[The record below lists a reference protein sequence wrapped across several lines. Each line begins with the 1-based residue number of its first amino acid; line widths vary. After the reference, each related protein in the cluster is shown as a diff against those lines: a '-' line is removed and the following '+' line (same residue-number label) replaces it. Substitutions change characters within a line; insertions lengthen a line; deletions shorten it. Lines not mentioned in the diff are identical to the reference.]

1 MANNTFNFKGV
12 FDVRDVLKGIDQIK
26 EDLGKLALGPGLESE
41 FNKLFNNIQKQAD
54 KANAA
59 MASGFKNKGD
69 VTNYTNAMDQ
79 IVNSYDRIIT
89 KLKILKA
96 DGKITLQADT
106 SEFEK
111 LGKELDDLNKKLK
124 GFASEMSKA
133 SDALDKIEQ
142 KRGKGTKNVASW
154 ENAITA
160 FKNGDIQGT
169 TRALNTLKGMMT
181 KATNNGVD
189 FDKDKTWK
197 QFKAD
202 FDALTIA
209 MKDYDAAS
217 KAHNQAQAEFDA
229 KEQRTQQ
236 ILADTEKEI
245 NDIQSAMEQSAEGVK
260 KFANES
266 KGAAT
271 QSQQLNSELEHFR
284 GKAAYFFGL
293 SNAINLFKRAI
304 RSAYDTVKDLDAVM
318 TETAVVTNFD
328 VGDMWEQL
336 PEYTQRANELGVSIH
351 SAYEAATIFYQQ
363 GLKTNEVMAISNETL
378 KMARIAGLD
387 AATASDR
394 MTNALRGFNM
404 EMDKMSAQRVN
415 DVYSKLAAITASN
428 TDEISTAMTKVASL
442 AHNANMEFET
452 TAAFL
457 AQIIESTRESA
468 ETAGTA
474 LKTVVARFSE
484 VKKLY
489 SKGEL
494 LGTDEE
500 GEEIDVNKVST
511 ALRSA
516 GINLNEYLT
525 GAKGLDDIFIE
536 LAEKW
541 DSLDQV
547 QQRYI
552 ATMAA
557 GSRQQSRFIAL
568 MSDYKRTMELVD
580 AANNANGASEEQYGK
595 TLESLQTKLAR
606 LKNAWDEFI
615 LGLTNS
621 DVIKGAVDLLT
632 LLITKINDLIK
643 LVSGKN
649 AGVKMITTFFA
660 AFTGFKVGQKIFG
673 GTEIGKLFSG
683 LTQAAGVQGGKGGL
697 SFAKNFYTN
706 LSDKIV
712 AFGQNGGFG
721 NALEKSLG
729 GQIKGISGELFKYFN
744 PTKSA
749 IINTTSNQ
757 QFFDGFFNNSDWNF
771 NVPQGALDRF
781 YDTVGKGLDEGTL
794 TVDQLNTALRECGQT
809 IQVTNKNA
817 ADFGITL
824 EDENGLI
831 TANTG
836 ALRNFS
842 AAAVVAGGALMAL
855 GGWMEGMEGPAKNW
869 GTVIKGLG
877 TGLVVFG
884 TIMSVYLP
892 LQAQLMAKGV
902 TSAIVSIPIV
912 GWIAGIISA
921 LIALGTAI
929 SGLVKNNS
937 LETKLEKSQEAAK
950 AAADA
955 AEEAK
960 EAYEKLG
967 EVWDSLDEKSDA
979 IENATKGTQE
989 WRDAVKELN
998 DAVLELMNT
1007 YDNVEVK
1014 RNANGVLEVTNREDI
1029 DNRERDKAITA
1040 SAVATVSKINSFNLD
1055 QQMRTKGNQSGVMD
1069 YQAYKSL
1076 ADYLTSQ
1083 NMMGQVAEMTEEEAV
1098 AVIEKYFKENGWDYG
1113 AEWSMRD
1120 QGAKDLIAYAKGITQ
1135 TNVNLSSER
1144 TALGA
1149 DILNK
1154 ADIDKDLQDYA
1165 NTFLSDEYI
1174 SKVIEKNNEEVQE
1187 LVGINLKN
1195 AYAQARGYDDY
1206 TEYRSLNPDEEE
1218 PEELE
1223 MQNYVLTSKVLNE
1236 ASSQVQDFT
1245 KSINSADD
1253 SVQALFSEQEGGGLT
1268 QAQIQTLQS
1277 SDWTKLYDD
1286 FGKYMFDTQEAFNEW
1301 LGNTLDIALNNFD
1314 TSEYGEKFNNILD
1327 TSFDYVTK
1335 DFDASTYKTFTDN
1348 LFSIYTTSGEEGL
1361 EKIKHTF
1368 LRLTSEL
1375 EPDEVENFVKGL
1387 NNLNWASINSLEDL
1401 DDLAEE
1407 FGISEEAME
1416 SFKNQII
1423 ELNDAAASIDLEKL
1437 GSVLGLVKKIQNGE
1451 QGRGFSEEDY
1461 KKLIEYGV
1469 SSKDFQYNIETGN
1482 YDYIG
1487 QNLEEI
1493 ANTVENYLKT
1503 ATSSLEKQM
1512 ASNEAVEKL
1521 RENGAL
1527 PTDENDIEQLKN
1539 FLTGYNIV
1547 AGENSLV
1554 STDFLQSATEEQIL
1568 DKYNE
1573 IMDAFAVRADTQ
1585 ATLDQAYAYNYQTKS
1600 GAELAGLANGGDEQ
1614 AAENLK
1620 QQIINSGLSEAIIQ
1634 GLLEDV
1640 ESGEAERVSSAGGVV
1655 DTTKEA
1661 NAYGISPEDLEN
1673 YVTALRTVDDLQ
1685 GAEEA
1690 TLYALALANAKYQ
1703 EGFKSVIES
1712 YDEWIQLKQEDGSIQ
1727 AEDGNAEQLQAFAQ
1741 LKKDLKEM
1749 FNLTEDVSDE
1759 FLKSAENVELLEKAV
1774 DGDTDAVSELRANLA
1789 KSQLIDLGIDP
1800 NSEIFE
1806 QVNEVMA
1813 EAGTLEFGADL
1824 ETAPAMQKLKE
1835 LMEAAGFTVDQMAKI
1850 FSAFG
1855 WAPEVTMK
1863 EVPVTEAMSYGTQGQ
1878 VEVIDPITGEKTVV
1892 TADNIWQHSQNGM
1905 VLVPEIGNATFT
1917 PPEIPSFTPSTKDS
1931 GGGGGGGKSEKPSY
1945 WENPYDELYNLQEKI
1960 NEALRTREALERRYQ
1975 KLLKQEQ
1982 ATLSDIRKS
1991 YYAQIGNLRM
2001 EADLQKQFAAG
2012 RLRQIQNVG
2021 EQMYTDSEGDRS
2033 TFNSWG
2039 VTKYASYD
2047 ANTGLIQID
2056 WNGLE
2061 EIANDSDREEE
2072 GKAAEAYISK
2082 LEELTSSYEE
2092 VRDKLWEIED
2102 EIENLRE
2109 AAIESYLSFEDRVLE
2124 ALVNSYQQQID
2135 SYQAMSD
2142 SLEKASNEVLTSL
2155 REQIELS
2162 RQIRDNTDKEKQ
2174 IADMENRLAYLQ
2186 RDTSGSNALE
2196 IQKLQKDL
2204 EDARES
2210 YTDTLVD
2217 QAIEKMQNE
2226 ADLAAEQR
2234 ARQIETMQE
2243 QLEIMKDTGALWQQV
2258 YDLMDEAAA
2267 GNGALSPKTTLVE
2280 LLKDTEAFTS
2290 LSNIGQAKWWSE
2302 VAEEFHAAW
2311 VGRDEAEDKYKTD
2324 ANNDGIIANSGT
2336 SAAISSVSATA
2347 DSVSPTSSSSSSSS
2361 GPSDADE
2368 AGVAMN
2374 ICGPNNG
2381 WGNGETRRNRL
2392 EEKGFDY
2399 WSVQSIVNDIV
2410 NSGWDDSYYRRKYGI
2425 SDLSDY
2431 SYYAFKTGGLADFTG
2446 PAWLDGTK
2454 AKPELILNAQDSAN
2468 FIALKDILA
2477 SLLNVQGGGLN
2488 GTKNG
2493 DNYFDIDIS
2502 ANIGSD
2508 YDVDRLAERLK
2519 QNIYNDG
2526 QYRNVNTI
2534 NFLR

>member
-59 MASGFKNKGD
+59 MASGFKNKSD

-124 GFASEMSKA
+124 GFVSDMSKA
-133 SDALDKIEQ
+133 SDALNKIEQ

-154 ENAITA
+154 ENAISA

-202 FDALTIA
+202 FDALTTA

-245 NDIQSAMEQSAEGVK
+245 NNIQGAMEQSAEGVK

-266 KGAAT
+266 KGAAA

-318 TETAVVTNFD
+318 TETAVVTNFN
-328 VGDMWEQL
+328 VGDMWDQL
-336 PEYTQRANELGVSIH
+336 PEYTRRANELGVSIH

-363 GLKTNEVMAISNETL
+363 GLKTNEVMAVSNETL

-415 DVYSKLAAITASN
+415 DVYSKLAAITASD

-489 SKGEL
+489 SKGDL
-494 LGTDEE
+494 LGQDEE

-568 MSDYKRTMELVD
+568 MSDYKRTMQLVE
-580 AANNANGASEEQYGK
+580 AANNAEGASQEQYSK
-595 TLESLQTKLAR
+595 TLDSLETKLAR

-621 DVIKGAVDLLT
+621 DAIKGAVDLLT
-632 LLITKINDLIK
+632 NLITVINKLISII
-643 LVSGKN
+643 SGKN
-649 AGVKMITTFFA
+649 SGVKMITTFLT
-660 AFTGFKVGQKIFG
+660 AFTSFKIGAKAFGKSSLLNGFFTKLLGDGQVLATASAPKIAKAFYKTLATSIADFQIAG
-673 GTEIGKLFSG
+673 GLPQKLKGSFADIFSFIDPNAI
-683 LTQAAGVQGGKGGL
+683 LKSHLDKSLSISDASWKQLQITLNKGGL
-697 SFAKNFYTN
+697 NLDQLNEALRKNGQT
-706 LSDKIV
+706 LQITAEEADKYGIILDENNNIIGNNTAGIRAMSAALV
-712 AFGQNGGFG
+712 GIGLALTILGDKMEKAEGPMQNWGT
-721 NALEKSLG
+721 AIKSLG
-729 GQIKGISGELFKYFN
+729 
-744 PTKSA
+744 A
-749 IINTTSNQ
+749 
-757 QFFDGFFNNSDWNF
+757 
-771 NVPQGALDRF
+771 
-781 YDTVGKGLDEGTL
+781 GLMT
-794 TVDQLNTALRECGQT
+794 
-809 IQVTNKNA
+809 
-817 ADFGITL
+817 
-824 EDENGLI
+824 
-831 TANTG
+831 
-836 ALRNFS
+836 
-842 AAAVVAGGALMAL
+842 
-855 GGWMEGMEGPAKNW
+855 
-869 GTVIKGLG
+869 
-877 TGLVVFG
+877 FG
-884 TIMSVYLP
+884 TIMSVYIP
-892 LQAQLMAKGV
+892 LRAQLMAQKV

-921 LIALGTAI
+921 LVALGIALYNFD
-929 SGLVKNNS
+929 KNNS

-950 AAADA
+950 NAAQA

-967 EVWDSLDEKSDA
+967 EAWDDLANKNAA
-979 IENATKGTQE
+979 IEEATKGTQE
-989 WRDAVKELN
+989 WRDAIREVNNAVLDLMDSYGGIIEIGRGENGALTILNQDEIDSIMKNNAYTSEGASRVSKAVSYEIEENKRRFDYFNSNYNAGSTSASQYYLPAAQVLSDYIDNLDELQSKSDKEIKELLEQTTGYRMRNDTINNALYGEYDLDEDVKEIRGYIRAAEN
-998 DAVLELMNT
+998 YE
-1007 YDNVEVK
+1007 
-1014 RNANGVLEVTNREDI
+1014 
-1029 DNRERDKAITA
+1029 KAI
-1040 SAVATVSKINSFNLD
+1040 
-1055 QQMRTKGNQSGVMD
+1055 G
-1069 YQAYKSL
+1069 
-1076 ADYLTSQ
+1076 
-1083 NMMGQVAEMTEEEAV
+1083 
-1098 AVIEKYFKENGWDYG
+1098 
-1113 AEWSMRD
+1113 
-1120 QGAKDLIAYAKGITQ
+1120 
-1135 TNVNLSSER
+1135 SER

-1149 DILNK
+1149 TILQN
-1154 ADIDKDLQDYA
+1154 ANIDKDLEPYA
-1165 NTFLSDEYI
+1165 NTFVSDKYI
-1174 SKVIEKNNEEVQE
+1174 DNLIKQNQDNYEKDS
-1187 LVGINLKN
+1187 LKDLRN
-1195 AYAQARGYDDY
+1195 KYAEAHGTTWKKMVEND
-1206 TEYRSLNPDEEE
+1206 S
-1218 PEELE
+1218 ELE
-1223 MQNYVLTSKVLNE
+1223 EK
-1236 ASSQVQDFT
+1236 
-1245 KSINSADD
+1245 SADELKTYLVTQD
-1253 SVQALFSEQEGGGLT
+1253 VLSQANNQLEIFTNNIRQLDESEQALFADQEGGALT
-1268 QAQIQTLQS
+1268 LAQAEEFKTYL
-1277 SDWTKLYDD
+1277 DD
-1286 FGKYMFDTQEAFNEW
+1286 EEKKRALFTDYGGEEAFGSYDLFEEW
-1301 LGNTLDIALNNFD
+1301 FDGAVDAALNNFD
-1314 TSEYGEKFNNILD
+1314 TSGFSSKFTSLLD
-1327 TSFDYVTK
+1327 DELTGSLTSGTFK
-1335 DFDASTYKTFTDN
+1335 NFTDN
-1348 LFSIYTTSGEEGL
+1348 LASIYTYSGKEGVNAIQ
-1361 EKIKHTF
+1361 ESIKNIKN
-1368 LRLTSEL
+1368 SANMSSDEL
-1375 EPDEVENFVKGL
+1375 ESFIK
-1387 NNLNWASINSLEDL
+1387 AINSVDWSSTESITTL
-1401 DDLAEE
+1401 DDLAREY
-1407 FGISEEAME
+1407 GISENAIKAFE
-1416 SFKNQII
+1416 NQIV
-1423 ELNDAAASIDLEKL
+1423 ELNKAVSQVDLEKL
-1437 GSVLGLVKKIQNGE
+1437 TSSLGLAKKINTGE
-1451 QGRGFSEEDY
+1451 QGRSFTEEQY
-1461 KKLIEYGV
+1461 NEAIAAGV
-1469 SSKDFQYNIETGN
+1469 DKKDFAYNIETGN

-1487 QNLEEI
+1487 EDVLEVRDAIISKADEIIAQLSDSYANAQYVGKALEGGSAERDNADELRSFIGRYITAAGEDAIVDWDFYYSASLEEMQKI
-1493 ANTVENYLKT
+1493 YDRLMQEYGERYTTQDQLD
-1503 ATSSLEKQM
+1503 
-1512 ASNEAVEKL
+1512 EAIFK
-1521 RENGAL
+1521 
-1527 PTDENDIEQLKN
+1527 
-1539 FLTGYNIV
+1539 
-1547 AGENSLV
+1547 S
-1554 STDFLQSATEEQIL
+1554 
-1568 DKYNE
+1568 
-1573 IMDAFAVRADTQ
+1573 
-1585 ATLDQAYAYNYQTKS
+1585 YQTS
-1600 GAELAGLANGGDEQ
+1600 TGLENAARAGNGDEQ
-1614 AAENLK
+1614 AATVLK
-1620 QQIINSGLSEAIIQ
+1620 QQLVNSGLSEEEKQKLISEMNNNPSTSWDYVKAANNAGSLVDIFN
-1634 GLLEDV
+1634 
-1640 ESGEAERVSSAGGVV
+1640 EAEQ
-1655 DTTKEA
+1655 
-1661 NAYGISPEDLEN
+1661 YGIEAEDLNE
-1673 YVTALRTVDDLQ
+1673 YVEALRQVDDLQ
-1685 GAEEA
+1685 NANTA
-1690 TLYALALANAKYQ
+1690 TLYALALANARYQ

-1712 YDEWIQLKQEDGSIQ
+1712 YDEWIELKQEDGSIRP
-1727 AEDGNAEQLQAFAQ
+1727 EEGNDIQEKAYTQ

-1749 FNLTEDVSDE
+1749 FNLSEDVSDE
-1759 FLKSAENVELLEKAV
+1759 FLQSAENVELLEKAV
-1774 DGDTDAVSELRANLA
+1774 HGDTEAVSKLRAEMAKTKLGLA
-1789 KSQLIDLGIDP
+1789 IDDEGLKNQAFDLIDDI
-1800 NSEIFE
+1800 
-1806 QVNEVMA
+1806 VA
-1813 EAGTLEFGADL
+1813 EAGTLEFGATLNDAPMMQALQRIL
-1824 ETAPAMQKLKE
+1824 E
-1835 LMEAAGFTVDQMAKI
+1835 EAGVTVTDMAKI
-1850 FSAFG
+1850 FESFG
-1855 WAPEVTMK
+1855 WAPEITEKQIPFTSFQDLKTRGYQQVVDPVTHETVDIPTEGEDHYVQGGMIT
-1863 EVPVTEAMSYGTQGQ
+1863 VPVFGG
-1878 VEVIDPITGEKTVV
+1878 
-1892 TADNIWQHSQNGM
+1892 
-1905 VLVPEIGNATFT
+1905 ATFT
-1917 PPEIPSFTPSTKDS
+1917 PPEIPNVSLPDTSS
-1931 GGGGGGGKSEKPSY
+1931 GGGGGGGSTKKPSY

-1975 KLLKQEQ
+1975 KLLKEEK
-1982 ATLSDIRKS
+1982 ATLADIRKA
-1991 YYAQIGNLRM
+1991 YYSQINNLRA

-2012 RLRQIQNVG
+2012 RLRQIQNIG

-2033 TFNSWG
+2033 SFSSWG

-2082 LEELTSSYEE
+2082 LEELVGSYEE
-2092 VRDKLWEIED
+2092 VRDKLWDIED
-2102 EIENLRE
+2102 EIESLRE
-2109 AAIESYLSFEDRVLE
+2109 AAIDSYLSFEDRLME
-2124 ALVNSYQQQID
+2124 AVVNSYQQRID
-2135 SYQAMSD
+2135 SYQAVSD
-2142 SLEKASNEVLTSL
+2142 AIERANTEVLNSL
-2155 REQIELS
+2155 REQVELS
-2162 RQIRDNTDKEKQ
+2162 RQIRDNTEKEKN
-2174 IADMENRLAYLQ
+2174 ISEMENRLAYLQ
-2186 RDTSGSNALE
+2186 RDTSGGNQLE
-2196 IQKLQKDL
+2196 ILKLQKDI

-2210 YTDTLVD
+2210 YTDSLVD
-2217 QAIEKMQNE
+2217 QAIERMQSD

-2243 QLEIMKDTGALWQQV
+2243 QLEIMKDTGALWQEV
-2258 YDLMDEAAA
+2258 YNLMSDAAA
-2267 GNGALSPKTTLVE
+2267 GDGALSPKSKMVE
-2280 LLKDTEAFTS
+2280 LLKSTEAFAS
-2290 LSNIGQAKWWSE
+2290 LSNIGQAKWWE
-2302 VAEEFHAAW
+2302 NVATEFHEAW
-2311 VGRDEAEDKYKTD
+2311 IGLDEAEDKYKVD
-2324 ANNDGIIANSGT
+2324 ANNDGVIANSGT
-2336 SAAISSVSATA
+2336 SAAINSVSEAAT
-2347 DSVSPTSSSSSSSS
+2347 SVSTPAPETTSNP

-2381 WGNGETRRNRL
+2381 WGNGETRRERL

-2425 SDLSDY
+2425 DNLSDY

-2454 AKPELILNAQDSAN
+2454 SKPEIILNAKDSEN
-2468 FIALKDILA
+2468 FLALKDILA
-2477 SLLNVQGGGLN
+2477 SLLNTKISGGNVGN
-2488 GTKNG
+2488 GG

-2508 YDVDRLAERLK
+2508 YDVDKLTEK
-2519 QNIYNDG
+2519 IKKDIYNDG

>member
-1 MANNTFNFKGV
+1 MADRQQFIIEGIAKIDNVMDGIKKIQTGLGG
-12 FDVRDVLKGIDQIK
+12 LKVPDNLQRQFENLYKRAIDQSDRAK
-26 EDLGKLALGPGLESE
+26 KALS
-41 FNKLFNNIQKQAD
+41 
-54 KANAA
+54 
-59 MASGFKNKGD
+59 SGFETKGAVKEYVSALEGISTIYSQILEKTKGLKVDKDFLNVNFASLEQANKELEKLQSELTAVKIEAKNAKTSAQKVFNG
-69 VTNYTNAMDQ
+69 VANYYSDTKHYKNPFKEWSEAAEALKKNDIPGVKAALDALEQKFQGKNTDTGPWAKRYEAFQKLQNAFAAYEQQLSNVANVDQ
-79 IVNSYDRIIT
+79 QVANQQKVVNSEMDSAA
-89 KLKILKA
+89 KSLDPLVELMEKA
-96 DGKITLQADT
+96 VKESDQFADSEGKA
-106 SEFEK
+106 
-111 LGKELDDLNKKLK
+111 
-124 GFASEMSKA
+124 A
-133 SDALDKIEQ
+133 
-142 KRGKGTKNVASW
+142 RGT
-154 ENAITA
+154 
-160 FKNGDIQGT
+160 
-169 TRALNTLKGMMT
+169 
-181 KATNNGVD
+181 
-189 FDKDKTWK
+189 
-197 QFKAD
+197 
-202 FDALTIA
+202 
-209 MKDYDAAS
+209 
-217 KAHNQAQAEFDA
+217 
-229 KEQRTQQ
+229 
-236 ILADTEKEI
+236 
-245 NDIQSAMEQSAEGVK
+245 
-260 KFANES
+260 
-266 KGAAT
+266 
-271 QSQQLNSELEHFR
+271 QQLNSELEHFKN
-284 GKAAYFFGL
+284 KAAYFFGI
-293 SNAINLFKRAI
+293 SNAINLFKRAV

-328 VGDMWEQL
+328 VGDMWDQL
-336 PEYTQRANELGVSIH
+336 PEYTRRANELGVTIH

-363 GLKTNEVMAISNETL
+363 GLKTNEVMAVSNETL

-415 DVYSKLAAITASN
+415 DVYSKLAAITASD

-484 VKKLY
+484 VKELY

-494 LGTDEE
+494 LGQDEE
-500 GEEIDVNKVST
+500 GEEIDVNRVSV

-541 DSLDQV
+541 DSLDIV

-568 MSDYKRTMELVD
+568 MSDYKRTMQLVE
-580 AANNANGASEEQYGK
+580 AANNAEGASQEQYGK

-615 LGLTNS
+615 LGLANS
-621 DVIKGAVDLLT
+621 DAIKGAVDLLT
-632 LLITKINDLIK
+632 DLITAINNVIK
-643 LVSGKN
+643 AISGKN
-649 AGVKMITTFFA
+649 AGVKMITTFFT
-660 AFTGFKVGQKIFG
+660 AFTSFKFG
-673 GTEIGKLFSG
+673 AKLIGKNSG
-683 LTQAAGVQGGKGGL
+683 ISKFLASFVGTDANQLVQL
-697 SFAKNFYTN
+697 RARDLAKMFYSS
-706 LSDKIV
+706 LADKI
-712 AFGQNGGFG
+712 ANP
-721 NALEKSLG
+721 ASA
-729 GQIKGISGELFKYFN
+729 KGLFKGSIADDIFKYL
-744 PTKSA
+744 SV
-749 IINTTSNQ
+749 SNKD
-757 QFFDGFFNNSDWNF
+757 FYKKLFNNSSFDF
-771 NVPQGALDRF
+771 SVGQDKLDAF
-781 YDTVGKGLDEGTL
+781 ANTIGTGLSKGTL
-794 TVDQLNTALRECGQT
+794 TIDELNQALKDCGQT
-809 IQVTNKNA
+809 IEVTKENA
-817 ADFGITL
+817 ADFGLVIDGDGKIVNKT
-824 EDENGLI
+824 
-831 TANTG
+831 TG
-836 ALRNFS
+836 DMRRLS
-842 AAAVVAGGALMAL
+842 AAAIAAGGALMAL
-855 GGWMEGMEGPAKNW
+855 GSWMENLEGPAKNI
-869 GTVIKGLG
+869 GTIIKGLG
-877 TGLVVFG
+877 AGLLAFG

-892 LQAQLMAKGV
+892 LQAQLMAKEV

-921 LIALGTAI
+921 IIALTVAI
-929 SGLVKNNS
+929 GGLVKNNS
-937 LETKLEKSQEAAK
+937 LETKLENAATSAK

-955 AEEAK
+955 ANETK

-967 EVWDSLDEKSDA
+967 ETWDSLDEKYDA
-979 IENATKGTQE
+979 IENAIKGTQE
-989 WRDAVKELN
+989 WRDAIRQVNDEVLNLLNTYEGLEVERDEQGILHITNQEEFDSAERNKVFTTEGAARFAKMREYEASLNLKEKDLSHDEDYYLEERAYKPLIEKAIKEGYIDQLASMDDKEIAALYKENPSKSAITPNLN
-998 DAVLELMNT
+998 D
-1007 YDNVEVK
+1007 EVSRRSFSNEV
-1014 RNANGVLEVTNREDI
+1014 RN
-1029 DNRERDKAITA
+1029 
-1040 SAVATVSKINSFNLD
+1040 
-1055 QQMRTKGNQSGVMD
+1055 
-1069 YQAYKSL
+1069 
-1076 ADYLTSQ
+1076 
-1083 NMMGQVAEMTEEEAV
+1083 
-1098 AVIEKYFKENGWDYG
+1098 
-1113 AEWSMRD
+1113 
-1120 QGAKDLIAYAKGITQ
+1120 YAKQYRELQDAIGTQ
-1135 TNVNLSSER
+1135 R
-1144 TALGA
+1144 TAFGA
-1149 DILNK
+1149 TILEN
-1154 ADIDKDLQDYA
+1154 AQIDEEMKKYA
-1165 NTFLSDEYI
+1165 NTFVNDKYVENLLG
-1174 SKVIEKNNEEVQE
+1174 KNR
-1187 LVGINLKN
+1187 KN
-1195 AYAQARGYDDY
+1195 YEDDDFNKIRGKYAEARGFKDFKSLEAADSTVKDLSKEQMVDY
-1206 TEYRSLNPDEEE
+1206 LAAKDALNQANTQLEIFTNNIRQLDE
-1218 PEELE
+1218 
-1223 MQNYVLTSKVLNE
+1223 NE
-1236 ASSQVQDFT
+1236 
-1245 KSINSADD
+1245 
-1253 SVQALFSEQEGGGLT
+1253 QALFAEQEGGALT
-1268 QAQIQTLQS
+1268 KAQAEEFKTYLN
-1277 SDWTKLYDD
+1277 DEEKKKALYAEYGGDKA
-1286 FGKYMFDTQEAFNEW
+1286 FGSYEVFDEWFNNAV
-1301 LGNTLDIALNNFD
+1301 NTALNNFD
-1314 TSEYGEKFNNILD
+1314 TSNFSLRFEEALD
-1327 TSFDYVTK
+1327 DELTKGLTSE
-1335 DFDASTYKTFTDN
+1335 TYKNFTDN
-1348 LFSIYTTSGEEGL
+1348 LASIYTYSNVEGVAAIQDS
-1361 EKIKHTF
+1361 IKNMAQGA
-1368 LRLTSEL
+1368 RMSADEL
-1375 EPDEVENFVKGL
+1375 ESFIK
-1387 NNLNWASINSLEDL
+1387 AINSIDWTSKESIATL
-1401 DDLAEE
+1401 DELAREY
-1407 FGISEEAME
+1407 GISENEIKAFE
-1416 SFKNQII
+1416 NQII
-1423 ELNDAAASIDLEKL
+1423 DLNRAISQIDLEKL
-1437 GSVLGLVKKIQNGE
+1437 TSSLNLAKKIGSGD
-1451 QGRGFSEEDY
+1451 QGRSFTEEQY
-1461 KKLIEYGV
+1461 NEAIESGV
-1469 SSKDFQYNIETGN
+1469 SKKDFVYNIETGN

-1487 QNLEEI
+1487 QDI
-1493 ANTVENYLKT
+1493 ADVRDTIISK
-1503 ATSSLEKQM
+1503 A
-1512 ASNEAVEKL
+1512 
-1521 RENGAL
+1521 
-1527 PTDENDIEQLKN
+1527 DDIIAQLKN
-1539 FLTGYNIV
+1539 SSDHAQMIEKALEGGSVERDNADDLRSFFQRYMSIAGDASIV
-1547 AGENSLV
+1547 DWDFIYSASLEEMQKTYDKLMQEYGERY
-1554 STDFLQSATEEQIL
+1554 TTQDQL
-1568 DKYNE
+1568 DE
-1573 IMDAFAVRADTQ
+1573 
-1585 ATLDQAYAYNYQTKS
+1585 ATLKKYQTDTGS
-1600 GAELAGLANGGDEQ
+1600 ENAARVLNGDET
-1614 AAENLK
+1614 AKTALK
-1620 QQIINSGLSEAIIQ
+1620 QQLVNSGMSEEEIQ
-1634 GLLEDV
+1634 RLLYGIDNYDQTTGKYAGSV
-1640 ESGEAERVSSAGGVV
+1640 ESTGSAIDTINEAKQYGIEAE
-1655 DTTKEA
+1655 
-1661 NAYGISPEDLEN
+1661 DLNE
-1673 YVTALRTVDDLQ
+1673 YVEALRQVDDLQ
-1685 GAEEA
+1685 NANTA
-1690 TLYALALANAKYQ
+1690 TLYALALANARYQ
-1703 EGFKSVIES
+1703 EGFKGVIDS
-1712 YDEWIQLKQEDGSIQ
+1712 YDEWIQLKQEDGSIRP
-1727 AEDGNAEQLQAFAQ
+1727 EEGNDIQEKAYTQ
-1741 LKKDLKEM
+1741 LKSDLKDM
-1749 FNLTEDVSDE
+1749 LNLSGEVSDE
-1759 FLKSAENVELLEKAV
+1759 FMQMPKTAELLERAV
-1774 DGDTDAVSELRANLA
+1774 NGDTSAVSELRAELA
-1789 KSQLIDLGIDP
+1789 KFQLIELGIDP
-1800 NSEIFE
+1800 NSEIFSLVDSMME
-1806 QVNEVMA
+1806 
-1813 EAGTLEFGADL
+1813 EAGTLEFGATLDQSQFAQGLL
-1824 ETAPAMQKLKE
+1824 EAMQ
-1835 LMEAAGFTVDQMAKI
+1835 AAGMTVAQMQDMFNSLGWSPTLDYEEIDVADAQKYSIDGEVEIADPAKPGSTI
-1850 FSAFG
+1850 
-1855 WAPEVTMK
+1855 T
-1863 EVPVTEAMSYGTQGQ
+1863 VPTH
-1878 VEVIDPITGEKTVV
+1878 TVQDY
-1892 TADNIWQHSQNGM
+1892 ASDGK
-1905 VLVPEIGNATFT
+1905 VLIPRIGNATFVK
-1917 PPEIPSFTPSTKDS
+1917 PSMPDVTPSSSS
-1931 GGGGGGGKSEKPSY
+1931 GGGGGGGSAKKNSY

-1975 KLLKQEQ
+1975 KLLKEEK
-1982 ATLSDIRKS
+1982 ATLSDIRKA
-1991 YYAQIGNLRM
+1991 YYSQINNLRA

-2012 RLRQIQNVG
+2012 RLRQIQNIG

-2033 TFNSWG
+2033 SFNSWG

-2258 YDLMDEAAA
+2258 YDLMDEAAE